1 MWGIIPAAGAGS
13 RIQPLAF
20 SKELLPVGSRLD
32 GPTERPRAVSEY
44 LIERMI
50 LGGADKICFVI
61 SAGKSDIL
69 SYYGGS
75 IGGVDVAYVV
85 QPRPAGL
92 CDAIFRALPLVHPD
106 EHVVVGLPDT
116 IWFPEDGLCALPDGV
131 LSFLLFPV
139 ERPEFFDAV
148 VAEDDG
154 RVREIQV
161 KQPRPASSWVWGAF
175 KMPGWVLRDLHALWR
190 EAGRNDEYIGTLVNA
205 YLARGGEARA
215 VRAGRSY
222 VDVGTLHGY
231 REAIRLL
238 GSQPQPEQI
247 DGVERRLPRPLASS
261 FDEPRSKRLRAAME
275 MPRQAAPLATG
286 PEEET

>member
-20 SKELLPVGSRLD
+20 SKELLPVGSRHD
-32 GPTERPRAVSEY
+32 GTTERPRAVSEY

-61 SAGKSDIL
+61 SPGKSDIL

-75 IGGVDVAYVV
+75 IGGADVAYVV
-85 QPRPAGL
+85 QPKPAGL
-92 CDAIFRALPLVHPD
+92 CDAIFRALPLIHPD

-116 IWFPEDGLCALPDGV
+116 IWFPEEGLSALPDDV

-139 ERPEFFDAV
+139 EQPQFFDAV
-148 VAEDDG
+148 VADGDG

-161 KQPRPASSWVWGAF
+161 KQPRPDSSWIWGAF
-175 KMPGWVLRDLHALWR
+175 KMPGRVLRELHTLWR
-190 EAGRNDEYIGTLVNA
+190 QPGRNDEYMGTLVNG

-215 VRAGRSY
+215 VRAGQSY

-238 GSQPQPEQI
+238 SAQPQRTI
-247 DGVERRLPRPLASS
+247 LDGVDRAEFALRSTRATVSA
-261 FDEPRSKRLRAAME
+261 FDEPRSKRLR
-275 MPRQAAPLATG
+275 
-286 PEEET
+286 EESK